1 MPDIDASPADLKTVR
16 ALCQDFAPGVEVWAF
31 GSRVTGTSSR
41 RSDLDIALITEKPLD
56 IGALADLKEA
66 LAESNLPF
74 RVDVVDWAATAPRF
88 QEIIARHHVVISP
101 R

>member
-1 MPDIDASPADLKTVR
+1 M
-16 ALCQDFAPGVEVWAF
+16 
-31 GSRVTGTSSR
+31 TGTSSR

-56 IGALADLKEA
+56 IGVLADLKEA

-74 RVDVVDWAATAPRF
+74 RVDVVDWAATDPQF
-88 QEIIARHHVVISP
+88 QEIIARRHVVIAP